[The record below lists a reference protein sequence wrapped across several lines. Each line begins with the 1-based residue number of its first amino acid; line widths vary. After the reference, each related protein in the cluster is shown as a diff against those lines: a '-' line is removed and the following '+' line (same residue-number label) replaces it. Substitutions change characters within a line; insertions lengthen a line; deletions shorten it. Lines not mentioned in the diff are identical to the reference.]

1 MIFKPFSK
9 IRAFV
14 FNNAGNRHKILKNPV
29 FTVFFRAQ
37 AGKPAIFRNT
47 GLWQTYIK
55 LFSLMFVTDNPTKQK
70 FIKTLFQRS
79 HTNLPGFPD
88 EFKGSF
94 KIYNRSTAKTSNF
107 HRFYTTVRI

>member
-1 MIFKPFSK
+1 
-9 IRAFV
+9 
-14 FNNAGNRHKILKNPV
+14 
-29 FTVFFRAQ
+29 
-37 AGKPAIFRNT
+37 
-47 GLWQTYIK
+47 
-55 LFSLMFVTDNPTKQK
+55 MFVTDNPTKQK

-88 EFKGSF
+88 EFKGLF